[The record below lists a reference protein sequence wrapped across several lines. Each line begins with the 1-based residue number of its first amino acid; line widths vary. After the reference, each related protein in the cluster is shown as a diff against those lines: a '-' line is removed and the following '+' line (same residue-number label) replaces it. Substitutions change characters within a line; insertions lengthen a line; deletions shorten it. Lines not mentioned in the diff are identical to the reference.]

1 MTDTLK
7 RFIFGRTYMR
17 MEEDRRKMRELAM
30 QRHPSMTGRPK
41 QQGEPMPR

>member
-7 RFIFGRTYMR
+7 RFIFGRAYVH

-30 QRHPSMTGRPK
+30 QRHPSMTGRTK
-41 QQGEPMPR
+41 QEGEPMSC